1 MRGVNAELSPLVRMS
16 VPQAYACLT
25 LRDAPQGSL
34 LFKSWLL
41 LFGILPFDHHA
52 LRIEKLWD
60 YGFQEDSSSWL
71 QRRWRHKRFT
81 ELMPNGSRL
90 VAELEIEPRFLPA
103 WLVRPFV
110 RLLFPPRH
118 PILPRHFGCVAPPP
132 PQP

>member
-1 MRGVNAELSPLVRMS
+1 MIWLRFESHLAAEPSSVWLHATQMRGVNAELSPLVRMS

-81 ELMPNGSRL
+81 ELMPNGSRQIGRAH
-90 VAELEIEPRFLPA
+90 V
-103 WLVRPFV
+103 
-110 RLLFPPRH
+110 
-118 PILPRHFGCVAPPP
+118 
-132 PQP
+132 

>member
-90 VAELEIEPRFLPA
+90 VDELEIEPRFLPE
-103 WLVRPFV
+103 WLVRQFV
-110 RLLFPPRH
+110 RLLRSEEHTSELQSLMRISYAVF
-118 PILPRHFGCVAPPP
+118 C
-132 PQP
+132 